1 MRNNVK
7 IGDLDVGDEAPIRLI
22 AELGVNHLG
31 DYGRMIEM
39 IDAAIESGA
48 DLLKFQTQHLHNLIW
63 VNQSFGFWN
72 DVLLCPNQIK
82 W

>member
-1 MRNNVK
+1 MRKNVMIGNIN
-7 IGDLDVGDEAPIRLI
+7 IGDDYPVRLI

-48 DLLKFQTQHLHNLIW
+48 DLLKFQTYDAKLRYD
-63 VNQSFGFWN
+63 S
-72 DVLLCPNQIK
+72 IK
-82 W
+82 NPKGKEFIDF